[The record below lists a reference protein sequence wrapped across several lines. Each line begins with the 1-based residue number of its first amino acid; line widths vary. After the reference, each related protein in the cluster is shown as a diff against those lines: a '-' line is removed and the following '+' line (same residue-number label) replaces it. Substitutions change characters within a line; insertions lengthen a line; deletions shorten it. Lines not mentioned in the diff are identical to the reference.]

1 MTRILI
7 AGATGLIGRQ
17 ALALA
22 LADAR
27 VAQVVAPTR
36 RPLEPHPKL
45 LNPVVDFTHLA
56 ADAPWWE
63 VDGAIC
69 ALGTTRATAGS
80 AAAFRKV
87 DLDYARAIAGNVRRH
102 GATRFALVSSVGA
115 NPRSRFLYLRT
126 KGELEQALRDLG
138 FPTLTILRPGF
149 LGGHREEVRTGE
161 RVMDALLGA
170 LAQVLPRRMRI
181 SRSERVAEVLV
192 EAAVAGAPGVEV
204 LEAGV
209 FV

>member
-7 AGATGLIGRQ
+7 AGATGLVGRQ
-17 ALALA
+17 ALTLA

-27 VAQVVAPTR
+27 VTQVVAPTR

-45 LNPVVDFTHLA
+45 LNPVVDFARLA
-56 ADAPWWE
+56 ADAPWWA

-87 DLDYARAIAGNVRRH
+87 DLDHARAIAGTVRRH
-102 GATRFALVSSVGA
+102 GATRFALVSSAGA

-126 KGELEQALRDLG
+126 KGELEQALRNLA
-138 FPTLTILRPGF
+138 FPALTILRPGF

-161 RVMDALLGA
+161 RVMGALLGA
-170 LAQVLPRRMRI
+170 LAPVLPRRMRI

-204 LEAGV
+204 LEAGE